1 MTNGSVP
8 FRHFFITRYSLC
20 NADSDWHAR
29 RLELFRRIYL
39 PSLESQDCREF
50 YCLLLADHGFPD
62 APRLR
67 LGELLPD
74 DRYRL
79 VPVQARGPTS
89 FDHRDVL
96 APLLEL
102 SEDAP
107 FIITTRMDSD
117 DAIASDFVSRLQAC
131 FQEQPFEV
139 INFRRGF
146 VWQAGRIGLADCP
159 SNMFLSMISARRSLV
174 HCYARPHR
182 KMQDDYP
189 TRELT
194 GTPAWLHLQHASAFS
209 TQNGSRLTPLQSSR
223 PDTLLPAT
231 FFVDLKG
238 L

>member
-50 YCLLLADHGFPD
+50 FCLLLADHGFPD

-79 VPVQARGPTS
+79 VPVEA
-89 FDHRDVL
+89 H
-96 APLLEL
+96 
-102 SEDAP
+102 
-107 FIITTRMDSD
+107 
-117 DAIASDFVSRLQAC
+117 
-131 FQEQPFEV
+131 
-139 INFRRGF
+139 
-146 VWQAGRIGLADCP
+146 
-159 SNMFLSMISARRSLV
+159 
-174 HCYARPHR
+174 
-182 KMQDDYP
+182 
-189 TRELT
+189 
-194 GTPAWLHLQHASAFS
+194 
-209 TQNGSRLTPLQSSR
+209 GSRLTPLQSCR

-231 FFVDLKG
+231 FFIDLKG